1 MHPSDYTINT
11 HTLKWKYV
19 QNMLVRKA
27 NIKTVGKAWAH
38 LCENKIV
45 HVYVCVHACDCL
57 STEQSLEGIIPTS

>member
-27 NIKTVGKAWAH
+27 NIKTVGKVWAH
-38 LCENKIV
+38 LCENKTA
-45 HVYVCVHACDCL
+45 HV
-57 STEQSLEGIIPTS
+57 